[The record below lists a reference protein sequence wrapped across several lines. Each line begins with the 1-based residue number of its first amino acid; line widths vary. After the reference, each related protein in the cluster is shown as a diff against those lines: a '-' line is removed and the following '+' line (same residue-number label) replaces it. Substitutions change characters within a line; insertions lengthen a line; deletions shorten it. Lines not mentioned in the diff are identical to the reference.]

1 MSTDFDTAD
10 KLYFEALHVDDIM
23 SVIQKERPKGVIL
36 QLGGQT
42 ALNLAEGLSAR
53 GIPVLGTPNKYID
66 LAEDREK
73 FSDLLHEIGIPTP
86 DGGAITEKS
95 QAAAIVEKLG
105 YPLIV
110 RPSFVIGGRAM
121 QVVYNDGEL
130 KKYLKEAV

>member
-1 MSTDFDTAD
+1 
-10 KLYFEALHVDDIM
+10 M

-73 FSDLLHEIGIPTP
+73 FSNLLHELDIRT
-86 DGGAITEKS
+86 
-95 QAAAIVEKLG
+95 
-105 YPLIV
+105 
-110 RPSFVIGGRAM
+110 
-121 QVVYNDGEL
+121 
-130 KKYLKEAV
+130 